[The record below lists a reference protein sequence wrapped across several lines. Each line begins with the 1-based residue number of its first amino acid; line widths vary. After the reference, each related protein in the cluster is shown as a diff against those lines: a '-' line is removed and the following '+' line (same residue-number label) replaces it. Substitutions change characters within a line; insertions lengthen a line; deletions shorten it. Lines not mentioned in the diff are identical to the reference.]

1 MEIRELKERLARV
14 ESLLRLLLERH
25 VQEDEPL
32 PDEVEAIE
40 SKEELVELEEIKE
53 RLCTK
58 SNR

>member
-32 PDEVEAIE
+32 PDEIEAIE

>member
-14 ESLLRLLLERH
+14 ESLLRLLLERD

-32 PDEVEAIE
+32 PDEIEAIE